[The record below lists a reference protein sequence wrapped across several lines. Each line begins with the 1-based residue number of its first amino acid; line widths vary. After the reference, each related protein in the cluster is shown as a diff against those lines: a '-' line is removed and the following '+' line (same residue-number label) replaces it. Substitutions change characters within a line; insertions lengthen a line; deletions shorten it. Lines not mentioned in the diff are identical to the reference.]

1 MNRGGAGYEIRKTN
15 HTRRGL
21 LTAAAPATRLPQ
33 HEDLAKTL
41 KILWAVK
48 ALTPV
53 SGLERSRILHAFK

>member
-48 ALTPV
+48 ALTAV
-53 SGLERSRILHAFK
+53 